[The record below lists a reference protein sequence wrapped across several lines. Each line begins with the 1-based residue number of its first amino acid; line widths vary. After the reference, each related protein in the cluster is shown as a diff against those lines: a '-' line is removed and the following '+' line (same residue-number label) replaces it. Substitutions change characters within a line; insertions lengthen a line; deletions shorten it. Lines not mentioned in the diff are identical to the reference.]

1 MHGGLAPVPRPCIL
15 VVDDYADATE
25 VWALY
30 LRSAGFEVHTAAD
43 GLEAIEYVRTHLP
56 DLVVLDLKLPGCSGI
71 DVARTLQAD
80 AAARDVPLIAMT
92 GSADR
97 RELDAARV
105 LFRAVVGKPCDP
117 AVLVTHIRELLP
129 PAAG

>member
-1 MHGGLAPVPRPCIL
+1 MPARSRPCIL

-30 LRSAGFEVHTAAD
+30 LRSAGFDVHTAAD
-43 GLEAIEYVRTHLP
+43 GLEAIDYVRTHLP
-56 DLVVLDLKLPGCSGI
+56 DLVVLDLNLPGCSGI
-71 DVARTLQAD
+71 DVARTLQDD
-80 AAARDVPLIAMT
+80 AAARHVPLIAMT

-97 RELDAARV
+97 RELDAAQA

-117 AVLVTHIRELLP
+117 GLLVTRIRELLP
-129 PAAG
+129 PADG